1 MPLVPNAHEPTGR
14 IAAVGWL
21 VAPKTRALVAA
32 LQAGGAEVRFV
43 GGCVRDSIAR
53 RPVADIDVATPE
65 LPETVLAR
73 LAHAKIKAVPTG
85 IKHGT
90 ITAVVGG
97 QPFEVTTLRRDVA
110 TDGRH
115 AKVAFTD
122 DWLEDAKRRD
132 FTINAMSA
140 NADGDI
146 FDPFGGITD
155 LAAGRV
161 RFVGRA
167 EDRVDEDY
175 LRILRYFRF
184 FAFYGRPP
192 LDIDALA
199 ACRSRA
205 AKLSE
210 LSGERVRNEL
220 LKILVAREP
229 ADIIV
234 RMAGENVLAQILPE
248 AGNVNRLRMLN
259 WLETSAIKIDGI
271 AADPIRHLAALL
283 EPNADAAAVARRL
296 RLSNA
301 DSERLKR
308 MVAPEAK
315 LDPDV
320 GIAAEERTIRALGND
335 RAGDAALLAWATEL
349 ADEGHLPRSRTD
361 SWIAILQRCRSWTP
375 PVFPI
380 FGADVLALGVD
391 RGEAVGALL
400 ASVEDWWENGAYKA
414 SRQECLDRLIQ
425 TLDGKS

>member
-1 MPLVPNAHEPTGR
+1 MYLVPNANQPVGR

-21 VAPKTRALVAA
+21 VAPKTRTLITA

-43 GGCVRDSIAR
+43 GGCVRDSIAHR
-53 RPVADIDVATPE
+53 EVADIDVATPE
-65 LPETVLAR
+65 LPQTVIER
-73 LAHAKIKAVPTG
+73 LAAAKIKAVPTG

-97 QPFEVTTLRRDVA
+97 QPFEVTTLRRDVS

-115 AKVAFTD
+115 AEVAFTE

-146 FDPFGGITD
+146 FDPFSGIAD

-175 LRILRYFRF
+175 LRILRFFRF
-184 FAFYGRPP
+184 FAFNGRPP
-192 LDIDALA
+192 ADIDALA

-210 LSGERVRNEL
+210 LSGERVRSEL
-220 LKILVAREP
+220 LKILGAREP

-234 RMAGENVLAQILPE
+234 RMAAENVLGEILPE

-271 AADPIRHLAALL
+271 LPDPIRHLAALI
-283 EPNADAAAVARRL
+283 EPNADAAAVAERL

-301 DSERLKR
+301 EGERLGR
-308 MVAPEAK
+308 MVAPLAK
-315 LDPDV
+315 LDPDS
-320 GIAAEERTIRALGND
+320 GIAGEERTIRALGND
-335 RAGDAALLAWATEL
+335 RATDLALLAWAGEL
-349 ADEGHLPRSRTD
+349 ADQGHLPRPRTD

-375 PVFPI
+375 PVFPLS
-380 FGADVLALGVD
+380 GGDVLALGVP
-391 RGEAVGALL
+391 RGEAVGNLL
-400 ASVEDWWENGAYKA
+400 ASVEDWWENGSYKA
-414 SRQECLDRLIQ
+414 SRQDCLDRLIQ
-425 TLDGKS
+425 TLDREL